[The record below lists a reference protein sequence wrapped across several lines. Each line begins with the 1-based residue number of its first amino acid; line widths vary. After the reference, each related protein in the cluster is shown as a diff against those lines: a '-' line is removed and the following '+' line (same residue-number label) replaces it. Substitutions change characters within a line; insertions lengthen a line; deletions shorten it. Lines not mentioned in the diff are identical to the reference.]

1 LSEVNESKLSMLK
14 LNVCTTNVSQD
25 CFLLAYSTLNSSL
38 TYFLSFYIKHTE
50 FLIWLHMI
58 SVSDMENFYLVGIY
72 IYIYERKREV
82 SFESPDLR
90 SMAKSCFIFEVLRC
104 RYDNQIINK
113 IKYSI
118 YSNQTTKQLFQEK

>member
-1 LSEVNESKLSMLK
+1 MSEVNESKLSMLK